1 MGRLNNVSIMVD
13 SATCTGC
20 SRCTLFCPY
29 GYITLKQGD
38 LGFLVPYI
46 EKCVG
51 CGTCI
56 KSCPFSDE
64 FDEEQLE

>member
-1 MGRLNNVSIMVD
+1 VGRLNNVSIMVD

-20 SRCTLFCPY
+20 SRCALFCPY